1 MMKSTRLIISVT
13 YSTLIHLL
21 IGCSLQHQ
29 APEGLNT
36 ITGAFGFHFGEQIQ
50 SYQIKSEDD
59 EVMVVE
65 PTVIPRP
72 NPLIE
77 RYVLL
82 LDRENK
88 RILEINGLNHSL
100 SQRQCL
106 EAKQKLVDSLKETYE
121 FEITESLENLES
133 RPKRSL
139 YFGESVDKS
148 RAVVGCLMN
157 AGFLY
162 SNSDTLLMIRYL
174 SPAASGASEVLSREL
189 EKTRI

>member
-1 MMKSTRLIISVT
+1 MKSSRLIILVA
-13 YSTLIHLL
+13 YFALINLL

-29 APEGLNT
+29 APEKLNT
-36 ITGAFGFHFGEQIQ
+36 ITGAFGFHFGEKIQ
-50 SYQIKSEDD
+50 SYKIKSEDD

-77 RYVLL
+77 RYALI
-82 LDRENK
+82 LDRKNK
-88 RILEINGLNHSL
+88 KILEINGLNHSL

-106 EAKQKLVDSLKETYE
+106 EAKQQLVDSLKETYE
-121 FEITESLENLES
+121 FEIIESLENLEL
-133 RPKRSL
+133 RPKKSL

-148 RAVVGCLMN
+148 RAVIGCLMN

-174 SPAASGASEVLSREL
+174 SPAANRALKL
-189 EKTRI
+189 

>member
-1 MMKSTRLIISVT
+1 MMKSSRLIILVA
-13 YSTLIHLL
+13 YSTLINLL
-21 IGCSLQHQ
+21 IGCGLHYQ
-29 APEGLNT
+29 APEELNT
-36 ITGAFGFHFGEQIQ
+36 ITGAFGFHFGEKIQ
-50 SYQIKSEDD
+50 SYKIKSEDD

-77 RYVLL
+77 RYALI
-82 LDRENK
+82 LDRKNK
-88 RILEINGLNHSL
+88 KILEINGLNHSL

-121 FEITESLENLES
+121 FEIIESLENLEL
-133 RPKRSL
+133 RPKKSL
-139 YFGESVDKS
+139 YFGESADKS
-148 RAVVGCLMN
+148 RAVIGCLMN

-174 SPAASGASEVLSREL
+174 SPAANRALKL
-189 EKTRI
+189 

>member
-1 MMKSTRLIISVT
+1 MKSSRLIILVA
-13 YSTLIHLL
+13 YSTLINLL

-29 APEGLNT
+29 APEELNT
-36 ITGAFGFHFGEQIQ
+36 IITGAFGFHFGEKIQ

-77 RYVLL
+77 RYALI
-82 LDRENK
+82 LDRKNK
-88 RILEINGLNHSL
+88 KILEINGLNHSL

-121 FEITESLENLES
+121 FEIIESLENLEL
-133 RPKRSL
+133 RPKKSL

-148 RAVVGCLMN
+148 RAVIGCLMN

-174 SPAASGASEVLSREL
+174 SPAANRALKL
-189 EKTRI
+189 

>member
-1 MMKSTRLIISVT
+1 MMKSSRLIILVA
-13 YSTLIHLL
+13 YSTLINLL

-29 APEGLNT
+29 APEKLNT
-36 ITGAFGFHFGEQIQ
+36 ITGAFGFHFGEKIQ
-50 SYQIKSEDD
+50 SYKIKSEDD

-77 RYVLL
+77 RYALI
-82 LDRENK
+82 LDRKNK
-88 RILEINGLNHSL
+88 KILEINGLNHSL

-106 EAKQKLVDSLKETYE
+106 EAKQRLVDSLKETYE
-121 FEITESLENLES
+121 FKIIESLENLEL
-133 RPKRSL
+133 RPKKSL

-148 RAVVGCLMN
+148 RAVIGCLMN

-174 SPAASGASEVLSREL
+174 SPAANRALKL
-189 EKTRI
+189 

>member
-1 MMKSTRLIISVT
+1 MKSSRLIILVA
-13 YSTLIHLL
+13 YFTLINLL

-29 APEGLNT
+29 APEKLNT
-36 ITGAFGFHFGEQIQ
+36 ITGAFGFHFGEKIQ
-50 SYQIKSEDD
+50 SYKIKSEDD

-77 RYVLL
+77 RYALI
-82 LDRENK
+82 LDRKNK
-88 RILEINGLNHSL
+88 KILEINGLNHSL

-106 EAKQKLVDSLKETYE
+106 EAKQRLVDSLKETYE
-121 FEITESLENLES
+121 FEIIESLENLEL
-133 RPKRSL
+133 RPKKSL
-139 YFGESVDKS
+139 YFGESADKS
-148 RAVVGCLMN
+148 RAVIGCLMN

-174 SPAASGASEVLSREL
+174 CPAANRALKL
-189 EKTRI
+189 

>member
-1 MMKSTRLIISVT
+1 MKSSRLIILVA
-13 YSTLIHLL
+13 YPTLINLL
-21 IGCSLQHQ
+21 INCSLLHQ
-29 APEGLNT
+29 VPEELNT

-50 SYQIKSEDD
+50 SYRIKSEDD

-106 EAKQKLVDSLKETYE
+106 KAKQKQVSFRMKTL
-121 FEITESLENLES
+121 
-133 RPKRSL
+133 
-139 YFGESVDKS
+139 
-148 RAVVGCLMN
+148 GC
-157 AGFLY
+157 
-162 SNSDTLLMIRYL
+162 
-174 SPAASGASEVLSREL
+174 
-189 EKTRI
+189 

>member
-1 MMKSTRLIISVT
+1 MMKSSRLIILVA
-13 YSTLIHLL
+13 YSTLINLL
-21 IGCSLQHQ
+21 IGCSLHHQ
-29 APEGLNT
+29 VPEELNT
-36 ITGAFGFHFGEQIQ
+36 ITGAFGFHFGEKIQ
-50 SYQIKSEDD
+50 SYKIKSEND

-77 RYVLL
+77 RYALI
-82 LDRENK
+82 LDRKNK
-88 RILEINGLNHSL
+88 KILEINGLNHSL

-121 FEITESLENLES
+121 FEIIESLENLEL
-133 RPKRSL
+133 RPKKSL

-174 SPAASGASEVLSREL
+174 SPAANRALKL
-189 EKTRI
+189 

>member
-1 MMKSTRLIISVT
+1 MKSSRLIISVA

-29 APEGLNT
+29 APEELNT
-36 ITGAFGFHFGEQIQ
+36 ITGAFGFHFGEKIQ

-106 EAKQKLVDSLKETYE
+106 KAKQKLVDSLKETYE

-133 RPKRSL
+133 RPKKKFVFWRKCRQIQSSGWML
-139 YFGESVDKS
+139 DECRFLIFEFGYTTDDPLPQSCGKW
-148 RAVVGCLMN
+148 
-157 AGFLY
+157 GFRGVI
-162 SNSDTLLMIRYL
+162 SI
-174 SPAASGASEVLSREL
+174 A
-189 EKTRI
+189 

>member
-1 MMKSTRLIISVT
+1 MMNSSKLIILVA
-13 YSTLIHLL
+13 YPTLIHLL
-21 IGCSLQHQ
+21 ISCSLQHQ

-36 ITGAFGFHFGEQIQ
+36 ITGAFGFHFGEKIQ

-77 RYVLL
+77 RYALI
-82 LDRENK
+82 LDRKNQG
-88 RILEINGLNHSL
+88 ILEINGLNHSL

-106 EAKQKLVDSLKETYE
+106 KAKQKLVDSLKETYE

-174 SPAASGASEVLSREL
+174 SPSASGASEVLSR
-189 EKTRI
+189 

>member
-1 MMKSTRLIISVT
+1 MMKISRLIISVA
-13 YSTLIHLL
+13 YSTLINLL
-21 IGCSLQHQ
+21 VGCSFQHQ
-29 APEGLNT
+29 APEELNT

-77 RYVLL
+77 RYALI
-82 LDRENK
+82 LDRKNQG
-88 RILEINGLNHSL
+88 ILEINGLNHSL

-106 EAKQKLVDSLKETYE
+106 KAKQKLVDSLKETYE

-139 YFGESVDKS
+139 YFGESFDKS

-162 SNSDTLLMIRYL
+162 SNSDTLLMIRHL
-174 SPAASGASEVLSREL
+174 SPAASGALKL
-189 EKTRI
+189 

>member
-1 MMKSTRLIISVT
+1 MMQSSRLIILVA
-13 YSTLIHLL
+13 YSSLINLL

-29 APEGLNT
+29 APEKLNT
-36 ITGAFGFHFGEQIQ
+36 ITGAFGFHFGEKIQ
-50 SYQIKSEDD
+50 SYKIKSEDD

-77 RYVLL
+77 RYALI
-82 LDRENK
+82 LDRKNK
-88 RILEINGLNHSL
+88 KILEINGLNHSL

-121 FEITESLENLES
+121 FEIIESLENLEL
-133 RPKRSL
+133 RPKKSL

-148 RAVVGCLMN
+148 RAVIGCLMN

-174 SPAASGASEVLSREL
+174 SPAANRALKL
-189 EKTRI
+189 

>member
-1 MMKSTRLIISVT
+1 MMKSSRLIILVA
-13 YSTLIHLL
+13 YPTLINLL
-21 IGCSLQHQ
+21 INCSLLHQ
-29 APEGLNT
+29 VPEELNT

-50 SYQIKSEDD
+50 SYRIKSEDD

-88 RILEINGLNHSL
+88 RILEISGLNHSL

-106 EAKQKLVDSLKETYE
+106 KVKQKLVDSLKETYE

-174 SPAASGASEVLSREL
+174 SPAASGALKL
-189 EKTRI
+189 